1 MVLHRPVETAPF
13 AATSDDIAQDPVF
26 HAAHFN
32 LVRARPSPC
41 VHNSRAAR
49 TANLIR
55 ISNGKGW
62 LQMSPRFLIAAG
74 WGILIGALTFAAG
87 PLGWSSHQAAIAAV
101 QMLLT
106 CMIVPGLLVAALVGS
121 LGPAAVVN
129 ALIHFGVCFF

>member
-1 MVLHRPVETAPF
+1 
-13 AATSDDIAQDPVF
+13 
-26 HAAHFN
+26 
-32 LVRARPSPC
+32 
-41 VHNSRAAR
+41 
-49 TANLIR
+49 
-55 ISNGKGW
+55 
-62 LQMSPRFLIAAG
+62 MSPRFLIAAG

-129 ALIHFGVCFF
+129 ALIHFGVCFFVLRFLPAFKGNEI